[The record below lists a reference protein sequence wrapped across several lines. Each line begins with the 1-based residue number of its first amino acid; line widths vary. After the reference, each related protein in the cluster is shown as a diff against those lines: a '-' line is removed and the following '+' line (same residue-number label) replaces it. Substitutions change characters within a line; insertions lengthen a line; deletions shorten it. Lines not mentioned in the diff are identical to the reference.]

1 MTYKND
7 WDDVVWDDELGEF
20 VPAEGNND
28 DKQEKIIETKDSN
41 GNVLESGDSVT
52 LIKDLDVK
60 GSTLN
65 LKRGTK
71 IKNIKLIGD
80 PENIECKVGKS
91 VLVLKTCFLK
101 K

>member
-20 VPAEGNND
+20 VPAKGKDEG
-28 DKQEKIIETKDSN
+28 KEEIVRTKDSN
-41 GNVLESGDSVT
+41 GKVLETGDSVT